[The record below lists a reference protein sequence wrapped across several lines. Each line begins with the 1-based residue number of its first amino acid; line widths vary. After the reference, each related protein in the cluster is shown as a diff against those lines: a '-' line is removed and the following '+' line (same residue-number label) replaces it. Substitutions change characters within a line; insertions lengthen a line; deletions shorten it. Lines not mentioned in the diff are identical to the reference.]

1 MRGSWDYEQLFVGW
15 HGIWLSHEIVAI
27 RFSIHHISEDTFSE
41 VAGMCFLSMHNEYCR
56 TDFVDVIEETCVGV
70 SLAARGA
77 PTVVRIAR
85 TLMIATWRFVIGMI
99 VFYKL
104 RCILR
109 QWVNHAASH
118 SERFVLE
125 VGCKSKAVLGLECY
139 FLMIYLLAFRK
150 SLVPILY

>member
-15 HGIWLSHEIVAI
+15 HGIWLSHEIVAF
-27 RFSIHHISEDTFSE
+27 RFSIHHISEGTFSE

-56 TDFVDVIEETCVGV
+56 TDFVDVIEETGVGV

-104 RCILR
+104 RCMGQPRR
-109 QWVNHAASH
+109 Q
-118 SERFVLE
+118 
-125 VGCKSKAVLGLECY
+125 
-139 FLMIYLLAFRK
+139 
-150 SLVPILY
+150 P